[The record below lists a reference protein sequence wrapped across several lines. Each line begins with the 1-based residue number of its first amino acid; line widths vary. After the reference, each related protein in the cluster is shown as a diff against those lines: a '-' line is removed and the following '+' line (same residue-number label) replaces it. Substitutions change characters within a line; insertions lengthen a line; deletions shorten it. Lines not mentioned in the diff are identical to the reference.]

1 MKKKIM
7 TMLMLLVLSLSACGG
22 DTEADEKDRYYEI
35 LDANGETLYTIAD
48 DGSVAEIDN
57 LINGV
62 TSGEGTLADG
72 EAPEALYTY
81 VCWQETTLLAGEGP
95 EQERDMIEILRLEVP
110 ESGNQVLL
118 RVLKEGTDVLA
129 EAVPQLD
136 LGDLLMFSY
145 DVDADTLAALRDPAQ
160 IAE

>member
-1 MKKKIM
+1 MKKIM
-7 TMLMLLVLSLSACGG
+7 ALLMLLVLSLSACGG

-48 DGSVAEIDN
+48 DDSVAEIDN

-81 VCWQETTLLAGEGP
+81 VCWQEATLLAGEEP
-95 EQERDMIEILRLEVP
+95 EQKRDMIEILRLEVP

-118 RVLKEGTDVLA
+118 RVLEEGTDVLA

-136 LGDLLMFSY
+136 LGNLLTFSY
-145 DVDADTLAALRDPAQ
+145 EADADTLASLRDPAQ